1 MTWEELEEVRKGKL
15 HIEIIK
21 DELRLIDD
29 LLLPSK
35 ADSVGSSSSPSSPVE
50 QHFRR
55 KQELEEKLK
64 REQQDL
70 IDKMLKVERWLSTVK
85 DNDIVLIVRN
95 RFILGRSWNK
105 VSRVIWGFA
114 DRTNAINR
122 LKYYLSR
129 EV

>member
-15 HIEIIK
+15 RIETIK
-21 DELRLIDD
+21 DELRLIDG

-35 ADSVGSSSSPSSPVE
+35 ADRVGSSSGPSSPVE

-55 KQELEEKLK
+55 KLALEEKLK

-85 DNDIVLIVRN
+85 DNDIVLIIRL
-95 RFILGRSWNK
+95 RFIMGHRWKFVARK
-105 VSRVIWGFA
+105 VYGYA
-114 DRTNAINR
+114 DRTTPFYA
-122 LKYYLSR
+122 LKKYLSN
-129 EV
+129 E

>member
-35 ADSVGSSSSPSSPVE
+35 ADSVGSSSGPSSPVE

-55 KQELEEKLK
+55 KQELEEKLEQER
-64 REQQDL
+64 REL
-70 IDKMLKVERWLSTVK
+70 CEKMLKVERWLSTVK
-85 DNDIVLIVRN
+85 DKEIVQIVRL
-95 RFILGRSWNK
+95 RFILGHRWKFVAKK
-105 VSRVIWGFA
+105 VYGYA
-114 DRTNAINR
+114 DRTTPFYA
-122 LKYYLSR
+122 LKKYLSN
-129 EV
+129 E